1 MIRMIRRADCHPTIL
16 AGLCITCVHA
26 LLRDMGR
33 SVLDAEIKRSIPK
46 NETVNFKRYLN
57 TEKCNMIYVK

>member
-1 MIRMIRRADCHPTIL
+1 MIRMIRRADCHPAIL

-33 SVLDAEIKRSIPK
+33 SVLDAENKLKHPK
-46 NETVNFKRYLN
+46 T
-57 TEKCNMIYVK
+57 